1 MKQLIFILLTLV
13 IVITAVI
20 LDIYLI
26 IDVVKSIINDTK
38 TIWQLTFEI
47 FTILIVVPLCSKGL
61 IYILFLDFKTFY
73 IIKLWQKQI
82 K

>member
-61 IYILFLDFKTFY
+61 IYILFWILKPFR
-73 IIKLWQKQI
+73 
-82 K
+82 

>member
-1 MKQLIFILLTLV
+1 MKQLTFIVLTLV

-38 TIWQLTFEI
+38 TILQLTLEI
-47 FTILIVVPLCSKGL
+47 FIILIVVPLCTRIL
-61 IYILFLDFKTFY
+61 IYVIYWILRLFK
-73 IIKLWQKQI
+73 
-82 K
+82 

>member
-1 MKQLIFILLTLV
+1 MKQLIFILFTLV

-61 IYILFLDFKTFY
+61 IYILFWILKPFR
-73 IIKLWQKQI
+73 
-82 K
+82 

>member
-1 MKQLIFILLTLV
+1 MKQLTFIVLTLV

-38 TIWQLTFEI
+38 TIWQLTLEI
-47 FTILIVVPLCSKGL
+47 FTILIVVPLCTRIL
-61 IYILFLDFKTFY
+61 IYVIYWILRLFK
-73 IIKLWQKQI
+73 
-82 K
+82 

>member
-1 MKQLIFILLTLV
+1 MKQLTFIVLTLV

-38 TIWQLTFEI
+38 TTLQLTFEI
-47 FTILIVVPLCSKGL
+47 FSILIVVPLCARIL
-61 IYILFLDFKTFY
+61 IYVIYWILRLFK
-73 IIKLWQKQI
+73 
-82 K
+82 